1 MRLIYRIEDNHEF
14 TEIIHLILFAFDSVS
29 KRVFSHYFQVAEFY
43 RDQLLD
49 EVLIMPVLDEALVF
63 VDALNRIVSE
73 CKDRFKQP
81 FTETFFRNT
90 EKL

>member
-1 MRLIYRIEDNHEF
+1 
-14 TEIIHLILFAFDSVS
+14 
-29 KRVFSHYFQVAEFY
+29 
-43 RDQLLD
+43 
-49 EVLIMPVLDEALVF
+49 MPVLEEALVF

-90 EKL
+90 EKLQMTMRRALFTVE